1 MRDSDVR
8 AALRDKLHAL
18 HAGDADTRLVE
29 EMGIWSGSVRIDMAV
44 INGELAG
51 FELKSDRDTLQRLP
65 NQADLYGRVFDRL
78 TLVVGSR
85 HMDKAMAVIPPWW
98 GVTAAALID
107 GRVAL
112 TDVRAP
118 MPNPS
123 PDPYLVAQLLWKE
136 EAVGALEAFG
146 LAVGWRSKR
155 VKLIHQRLAAEVP
168 FADLALHVRSALKVR
183 NKWLGQ
189 SGPDHLDVSVHA

>member
-65 NQADLYGRVFDRL
+65 NQADLYGRVFDKL

-85 HMDKAMAVIPPWW
+85 HMDKAMAVIPAWW
-98 GVTAAALID
+98 GVTGAELVD
-107 GRVAL
+107 GRISL

-118 MPNPS
+118 MANPS

-168 FADLALHVRSALKVR
+168 FPELALHVRSALKAR

-189 SGPDHLDVSVHA
+189 GCPDHLDMAVHA